1 MDAADKPQAKARA
14 MRQIVI
20 DGAIGKGKE
29 EYSAA
34 QMRAE
39 LEAADGEPIHVT
51 IHSEGGSVYEGNA
64 IHDMLA
70 SYPGRKTATIQSMAF
85 SIASF
90 IALAFDEVEIAP
102 NGWMMLHNPYAMVE
116 GDGKQL
122 AKVAGQMDELRTK
135 MVEAYAERM
144 GASVESV
151 AAIMAEE
158 TFLDAQRAVEIGLAD
173 RVTASSYKSSREIK
187 SLHKLPHGVVKAL
200 FGNSP
205 EPAKEIP
212 RMSQTPD
219 RVAATAKAI
228 KAAFPKAKAEFIVK
242 CMEKE
247 MTMEEVKDEYHEM
260 SEADLELL
268 KEQLEEMATAKAA
281 AEEELAKAKA
291 KLAAMEDEMAAAK
304 AAGPQARYRTGTPAV
319 GTGTAAPAKAS
330 GAAWRDAV
338 KAKLQSGYNR
348 ERAILMVD
356 REDPSLRQ
364 AYLAEING

>member
-1 MDAADKPQAKARA
+1 

-20 DGAIGKGKE
+20 DGAIGKGE
-29 EYSAA
+29 GEFSAT

-39 LEAADGEPIHVT
+39 LEAADGGPIHVT

-64 IHDMLA
+64 IHDMLV

-122 AKVAGQMDELRTK
+122 AKIAGQMDELRTK
-135 MVEAYAERM
+135 MVEGYAKKM
-144 GASVESV
+144 SVDPDQV

-158 TFLDAQRAVEIGLAD
+158 TFLDAHRAVQVGLAD

-200 FGNSP
+200 LGNFTP

-212 RMSQTPD
+212 RMSQTPE

-228 KAAFPKAKAEFIVK
+228 KAAFPKAKAEFVVK

-260 SEADLELL
+260 SEADFELL
-268 KEQLEEMATAKAA
+268 KEQLEEMAAAKAA
-281 AEEELAKAKA
+281 ADEELEKAKA

>member
-1 MDAADKPQAKARA
+1 

-20 DGAIGKGKE
+20 DGAIGKGE
-29 EYSAA
+29 GEFSAT

-39 LEAADGEPIHVT
+39 LEAADGGPIHVT

-64 IHDMLA
+64 IHDMLV

-122 AKVAGQMDELRTK
+122 AKIAGQMDELRTK
-135 MVEAYAERM
+135 MVEAYAKKM
-144 GASVESV
+144 SVDPDQV

-158 TFLDAQRAVEIGLAD
+158 TFLDAHKAVQVGLAD

-200 FGNSP
+200 LGNFTP

-212 RMSQTPD
+212 RMSQTTD

-228 KAAFPKAKAEFIVK
+228 KAAFPKAKAEFVVK
-242 CMEKE
+242 CMEKD
-247 MTMEEVKDEYHEM
+247 MTMEEVKDEYYEM
-260 SEADLELL
+260 SEDEMEVL
-268 KEQLEEMATAKAA
+268 KQQLDEMATAKAA
-281 AEEELAKAKA
+281 AEEEATMLKAKV
-291 KLAAMEDEMAAAK
+291 KAMEDEMAAAK
-304 AAGPQARYRTGTPAV
+304 AAGPQARYRSGAPAV
-319 GTGTAAPAKAS
+319 NAAGSGSARAS
-330 GAAWRDAV
+330 GASWRDAV
-338 KAKLQSGYNR
+338 KAKMQAGYSR
-348 ERAILMVD
+348 EKAILAVEK
-356 REDPSLRQ
+356 EDPSLRQ
-364 AYLAEING
+364 AFLAEINS

>member
-1 MDAADKPQAKARA
+1 MK
-14 MRQIVI
+14 QIVI
-20 DGAIGKGKE
+20 DGAIGKGE
-29 EYSAA
+29 GEFSAT

-39 LEAADGEPIHVT
+39 LEAADGGPIHVT

-64 IHDMLA
+64 IHDMLV

-102 NGWMMLHNPYAMVE
+102 NGWMMLHNPYAAVE

-122 AKVAGQMDELRTK
+122 AKIAGQMDELRTK
-135 MVEAYAERM
+135 MVEGYAKKM
-144 GASVESV
+144 SVDPDQV

-158 TFLDAQRAVEIGLAD
+158 TFLDAHRAVQVGLAD

-205 EPAKEIP
+205 ESAKEKP
-212 RMSQTPD
+212 RMSQNTD

-228 KAAFPKAKAEFIVK
+228 KAAFPKAKAEFVVK

-247 MTMEEVKDEYHEM
+247 MTMEEVKDEYHDM
-260 SEADLELL
+260 SETELETV
-268 KEQLEEMATAKAA
+268 KQQLEEMATAKAA
-281 AEEELAKAKA
+281 ADEEVMALRAKVQ
-291 KLAAMEDEMAAAK
+291 AMEQEAAAAK
-304 AAGPQARYRTGTPAV
+304 AAGPQARYRSGAPAV
-319 GTGTAAPAKAS
+319 NAAGNGSARAS
-330 GAAWRDAV
+330 GALWRDAV
-338 KAKLQSGYNR
+338 KAKMQSGYSR
-348 ERAILMVD
+348 EKAILAVEK
-356 REDPSLRQ
+356 EDPSLRQ
-364 AYLAEING
+364 AFLAEINS

>member
-1 MDAADKPQAKARA
+1 MK
-14 MRQIVI
+14 QIVI
-20 DGAIGKGKE
+20 DGAIGKGE
-29 EYSAA
+29 GEFSAT

-39 LEAADGEPIHVT
+39 LEAADGGPIHVT

-64 IHDMLA
+64 IHDMLV

-122 AKVAGQMDELRTK
+122 AKIAGQMDELRTK
-135 MVEAYAERM
+135 MVEGYAKKM
-144 GASVESV
+144 SVDPDQV

-158 TFLDAQRAVEIGLAD
+158 TFLDAHKAVQVGLAD

-228 KAAFPKAKAEFIVK
+228 KAAFPKAKAEFVVK
-242 CMEKE
+242 CMEKD
-247 MTMEEVKDEYHEM
+247 MTMEEVKDEYYEM
-260 SEADLELL
+260 SEDEMEVL
-268 KEQLEEMATAKAA
+268 KQQLDEMATAKAA
-281 AEEELAKAKA
+281 AEEEATMLKAKV
-291 KLAAMEDEMAAAK
+291 KAMEDEMAAAK
-304 AAGPQARYRTGTPAV
+304 AAGPQARYRSGAPAV
-319 GTGTAAPAKAS
+319 NAAGNGSARAS
-330 GAAWRDAV
+330 GASWREAV
-338 KAKLQSGYNR
+338 KAKMQAGYSR
-348 ERAILMVD
+348 EKAILAVEK
-356 REDPSLRQ
+356 EDPSLRQ
-364 AYLAEING
+364 AFLAEINS

>member
-1 MDAADKPQAKARA
+1 MK
-14 MRQIVI
+14 QIVI
-20 DGAIGKGKE
+20 DGAIGKGKD

-39 LEAADGEPIHVT
+39 LEAAAGEPIHVT

-212 RMSQTPD
+212 RMSQTPE

-228 KAAFPKAKAEFIVK
+228 KAAFPKAKAEFVVK

-268 KEQLEEMATAKAA
+268 KEQLEEMASAKAA
-281 AEEELAKAKA
+281 ADEELEKAKA
-291 KLAAMEDEMAAAK
+291 KLAAMEDEMAK
-304 AAGPQARYRTGTPAV
+304 ASAPQARYRSGSPAVSV
-319 GTGTAAPAKAS
+319 GTGSPRSAGS
-330 GAAWRDAV
+330 VWRDAV
-338 KAKLQSGYNR
+338 KAKMQSGYSR
-348 ERAILMVD
+348 ERAILAVEK
-356 REDPSLRQ
+356 EDPSLRQ
-364 AYLAEING
+364 AYLAELNG